1 MSARPFVVL
10 TTRLPPQICGV
21 GTYSWLAH
29 KHWPEQ
35 RSDVQ
40 FIVMDGAD
48 ASRGFLGINAITDFD
63 GDGTTLLQILNRL
76 GSADL
81 LLHYAGRA
89 YQRFGCPIWMPRALQ
104 RWKRQFPE
112 ARLTV
117 FFHEVPGDLPITSR
131 HFLFGKIN
139 RRIVRQL
146 AETADALVTNTA
158 NHAAIVRELSGRND
172 VHCLP
177 VGSNIELVASLA
189 QPRAATEFVVF
200 GLPFGRS
207 QTLQLFGAEILRWH
221 QAGLLTKLHL
231 IGPEDQ
237 GIPNAIT
244 RSLTESGLLIPHGR
258 LSDPDVSEL
267 LGRVRFAL
275 TNVTPETW
283 SKSGA
288 FMACAAHGCAVVI
301 RETESNP
308 PLSHAIA
315 ARDLET
321 TPAAEIQQKAESLR
335 QWYETHAIWSATV
348 PRLAAIVHSRRAPS

>member
-1 MSARPFVVL
+1 
-10 TTRLPPQICGV
+10 
-21 GTYSWLAH
+21 
-29 KHWPEQ
+29 
-35 RSDVQ
+35 
-40 FIVMDGAD
+40 MDGAD
-48 ASRGFLGINAITDFD
+48 ASRAFLGIDSITGFD
-63 GDGTTLLQILNRL
+63 GDGTKLLRTLNRL

-104 RWKRQFPE
+104 RWKRKFPE

-146 AETADALVTNTA
+146 ASIADGLVTNTA
-158 NHAAIVRELSGRND
+158 NHATIVRKLSGRKD

-177 VGSNIELVASLA
+177 VGSNIEPVGNLA

-207 QTLQLFGAEILRWH
+207 QTLQLFGDEILRWH
-221 QAGLLTKLHL
+221 QDGLLTKLHL
-231 IGPEDQ
+231 IGPEDP
-237 GIPNAIT
+237 GDPNAIT
-244 RSLTESGLLIPHGR
+244 RSLTASGLLIPHGR
-258 LSDPDVSEL
+258 LSDRDVSQL
-267 LGRVRFAL
+267 LSRVRFAL

-315 ARDLET
+315 ARNLET
-321 TPAAEIQQKAESLR
+321 TSAAEIQQKAESLR
-335 QWYETHAIWSATV
+335 KWYDTHAIWTATV
-348 PRLAAIVHSRRAPS
+348 PQLAAIVHSRRPPS